1 MQKREEKFFEKI
13 VKKDYN
19 DKLEKIL
26 EKKAFAEDA
35 KSILL
40 NILYKIE
47 ASYKDYKQV
56 KQNVETKE
64 EIIEG
69 IIETIQNECQ
79 EIKLINPN
87 SEESSLIGNRTF
99 LVEKNYGKIYC
110 YNIERKLLYCL
121 SKIEKSENIINDK
134 YFILKETLKDLINV
148 GDNIN
153 EVEPLRD
160 FNGYSWTTIPKE
172 IESIEHNLIYQ
183 NLILLV
189 GIEFMKKW
197 IKNKEI
203 LIDYLEI
210 FENKIKENYGENGIK
225 YIEDLKEISILLE
238 MKFDQ
243 RKTAEFLKLKQ
254 ENENALEEIQD
265 NVKFVEKITKEKRKL
280 TEQIKNI
287 DETINNKDLLQQEY
301 IKRNEN
307 LPLEKKIFSM
317 RILSQLMVKEREE
330 KIVKIEELNKLLNP
344 QNFVKYKKDLEQKQ
358 KYLKLLDTQN
368 IDGEIEKLKLEMQ
381 KIFMQCMKIKIEKA
395 QTKQEMQKLVY
406 EYRYYL
412 MLPYNKEGKSIYEIK
427 DLEKEQEELTK
438 TILEKA
444 HKTKVI
450 QKFSKQEEAD
460 YKLMKNIF
468 TTRAIKLEEIY
479 IKLTKEKDEYF
490 IHIYDENS
498 YEEKTKLEMEEE
510 LNKRQLEIRF
520 NKKVKAFY

>member
-26 EKKAFAEDA
+26 EKKAFAEDT

-47 ASYKDYKQV
+47 TSYKDYKKV

-64 EIIEG
+64 EIIEE
-69 IIETIQNECQ
+69 IIEIIQNECQ

-87 SEESSLIGNRTF
+87 SEESSLIGNKTF

-121 SKIEKSENIINDK
+121 SKIGKNENIINEK
-134 YFILKETLKDLINV
+134 YFILKDTLGNLINV

-172 IESIEHNLIYQ
+172 IESIEHNLLYQ

-197 IKNKEI
+197 IKNREV
-203 LIDYLEI
+203 LMDYLEI
-210 FENKIKENYGENGIK
+210 FENKIKENYDENGIK
-225 YIEDLKEISILLE
+225 YIEELKEISILLE
-238 MKFDQ
+238 MKFNQ
-243 RKTAEFLKLKQ
+243 KKKEEFLKLKQ
-254 ENENALEEIQD
+254 DNKKALDELEDNA
-265 NVKFVEKITKEKRKL
+265 KFVEEITKEKREL
-280 TEQIKNI
+280 TKQIKQI
-287 DETINNKDLLQQEY
+287 DETINNKELLQKEY
-301 IKRNEN
+301 IKKNEN

-317 RILSQLMVKEREE
+317 RILSQLMTKEREE
-330 KIVKIEELNKLLNP
+330 KINKIEYLNKLLTP
-344 QNFVKYKKDLEQKQ
+344 QNFVKYKRELEQKQ
-358 KYLKLLDTQN
+358 KYLKTLDTQDVEEN
-368 IDGEIEKLKLEMQ
+368 IEKLKLEMQ
-381 KIFMQCMKIKIEKA
+381 KTFMQCLKSKIEKA
-395 QTKQEMQKLVY
+395 QTKQEVQKLVY

-412 MLPYNKEGKSIYEIK
+412 MIPYNKEGKSIYEIEELK
-427 DLEKEQEELTK
+427 KEQEDLTK

-460 YKLMKNIF
+460 YVLMKNIF
-468 TTRAIKLEEIY
+468 TTRAINLEEIY
-479 IKLTKEKDEYF
+479 IKLTKEKDGYF

-498 YEEKTKLEMEEE
+498 YEEKIKLEMQEE
-510 LNKRQLEIRF
+510 LKKKPLEIRLG
-520 NKKVKAFY
+520 KKVKAFY